1 MENILIYKGEFE
13 PLNRPLGT
21 SRKLSIEEALKLKLK
36 ALPPYF
42 KYVFLG
48 DEDTLLVILFV
59 ILFDV

>member
-13 PLNRPLGT
+13 PLEMPLGT
-21 SRKLSIEEALKLKLK
+21 PRKLSIEEALKLKLK

-48 DEDTLLVILFV
+48 DEDTLLFYL
-59 ILFDV
+59 